1 MGVLPTLF
9 HEVSG
14 QLFVKDNKTIIIRDF
29 NYDGLGPG
37 MYSHTRGHTYASAW
51 VHTQCTCRANMIL
64 TNEQQT
70 AYIIALFQAIP
81 TQGCA

>member
-1 MGVLPTLF
+1 MMALDQVCTVT
-9 HEVSG
+9 H
-14 QLFVKDNKTIIIRDF
+14 
-29 NYDGLGPG
+29 DGT
-37 MYSHTRGHTYASAW
+37 HASAW

-70 AYIIALFQAIP
+70 TYIVALFQAIP